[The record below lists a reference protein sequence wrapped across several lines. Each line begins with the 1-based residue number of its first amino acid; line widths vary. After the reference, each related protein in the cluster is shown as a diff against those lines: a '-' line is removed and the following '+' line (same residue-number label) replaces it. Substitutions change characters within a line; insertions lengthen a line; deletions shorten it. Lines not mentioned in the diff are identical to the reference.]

1 MRAVALHEDVIVFVS
16 DMWQTTCTA
25 LRGDDEGFVI
35 DSPLYPEE
43 LRALPEVLE
52 QAKFP
57 VSGLLATHGDW
68 DHLLGRLAF
77 PDAALGGAES
87 TIARV
92 NAEPGDAQRR
102 LGTFDEEHY
111 VPERAPL
118 GLGALQALPVPGRLE
133 VGTRGGPAAEAREQ
147 SAAPE
152 QVAAGGADAADP
164 AARELEMLP
173 ADGHTGD
180 GTAYWLPWVRV
191 LVCGDYLSPVE
202 IPMISAGS
210 GGTLAAY
217 RATLARLSGHVDGA
231 EWVVPGH
238 GAPLAGQRAAEILR
252 EDDEYLA
259 ELQRDPATA
268 RPPASRSGT
277 ATQQRIHDA
286 NVAAVTPAA

>member
-52 QAKFP
+52 QSKFP

-87 TIARV
+87 TVARV
-92 NAEPGDAQRR
+92 NGEPGDAQRR
-102 LGTFDEEHY
+102 LRTFDEQHY
-111 VPERAPL
+111 VPDRGPL
-118 GLGALQALPVPGRLE
+118 GLGALQGLPVPGRLE
-133 VGTRGGPAAEAREQ
+133 VGTRGGPAAAEREQ
-147 SAAPE
+147 SEGGTGEAE
-152 QVAAGGADAADP
+152 AG
-164 AARELEMLP
+164 RELEMLP

-180 GTAYWLPWVRV
+180 GAAYWLPWVRV

-202 IPMISAGS
+202 IPMISADS

-217 RATLARLSGHVDGA
+217 RATLARFSGYVEQA

-238 GAPLAGQRAAEILR
+238 GAPLSGTRAAEILR

-259 ELQRDPATA
+259 ELQRQPASA
-268 RPPASRSGT
+268 RPPASRGGT

-286 NVAAVTPAA
+286 NVAAVTGATA